1 VQILSI
7 DLGTD
12 ILPALALVAEKPT
25 KEVMKK
31 QPRSH
36 KERLFRTKLKQLQ
49 DFLDSFMFYIQEN
62 DSGIK
67 LIVSK
72 LLKV

>member
-12 ILPALALVAEKPT
+12 ILPALALGAEKPT

-36 KERLFRTKLKQLQ
+36 KERPFGTKLKQLQ
-49 DFLDSFMFYIQEN
+49 DFFGFFYVLYTGGWQW
-62 DSGIK
+62 DK
-67 LIVSK
+67 AYCF
-72 LLKV
+72 